1 MDGRAESGNDE
12 EAEIPDFVRLNSDCA
27 FTEGENHG
35 QGFCRLRIRRSVRL
49 DARRTNYSRAR
60 PASAEKCVP
69 TAYDF
74 RQIRNRLVPHSRRGH
89 NWHSLGPHLKSTLQA
104 ADIFRPTREFNMK
117 DAHNKAAEQHETAAK
132 SHRAAADAHD
142 KNDHTKGKEYSTQ
155 AQQHAQNAND
165 QSKAAH
171 AKSQQQK

>member
-1 MDGRAESGNDE
+1 MPGSDVLREREPMSAAMVGRN
-12 EAEIPDFVRLNSDCA
+12 A
-27 FTEGENHG
+27 F
-35 QGFCRLRIRRSVRL
+35 RLRKTFGKSG
-49 DARRTNYSRAR
+49 TS
-60 PASAEKCVP
+60 
-69 TAYDF
+69 F
-74 RQIRNRLVPHSRRGH
+74 VPHSRRGH
-89 NWHSLGPHLKSTLQA
+89 NRHFLGPHLKRTLQA